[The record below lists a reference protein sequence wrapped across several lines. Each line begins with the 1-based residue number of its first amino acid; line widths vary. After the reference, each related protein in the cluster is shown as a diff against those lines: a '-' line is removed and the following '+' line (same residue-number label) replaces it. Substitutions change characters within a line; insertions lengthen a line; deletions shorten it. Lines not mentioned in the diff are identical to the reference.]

1 MKRTLLYLLLLPAL
15 LSGTCLLAAGPA
27 GNAGHGA
34 KPCLRRL
41 TCEGLTDPL
50 AIDTA
55 TPRFG
60 WQLRSGRRGD
70 AQRSYRI
77 EVASDSLR
85 LLAEQTYDQML
96 AAEQAMVGWGLN
108 KGESNVT

>member
-1 MKRTLLYLLLLPAL
+1 MKRTLLYLLLLPGL
-15 LSGTCLLAAGPA
+15 LSGTCPLAASPA

-85 LLAEQTYDQML
+85 LLAEQMKSTKQY
-96 AAEQAMVGWGLN
+96 GG
-108 KGESNVT
+108 

>member
-15 LSGTCLLAAGPA
+15 LSCTCLLAAGPA

-85 LLAEQTYDQML
+85 LLAGDADL
-96 AAEQAMVGWGLN
+96 WDSGWEIGRASCR
-108 KGESNVT
+108 ERVSSPV

>member
-41 TCEGLTDPL
+41 TCEGLTL
-50 AIDTA
+50 
-55 TPRFG
+55 
-60 WQLRSGRRGD
+60 
-70 AQRSYRI
+70 
-77 EVASDSLR
+77 SLIHISEPTR
-85 LLAEQTYDQML
+85 H
-96 AAEQAMVGWGLN
+96 
-108 KGESNVT
+108 

>member
-1 MKRTLLYLLLLPAL
+1 MKRTLLYLLLLPGL

-60 WQLRSGRRGD
+60 WQLRSGRQDD

-85 LLAEQTYDQML
+85 LLDE
-96 AAEQAMVGWGLN
+96 E
-108 KGESNVT
+108 

>member
-1 MKRTLLYLLLLPAL
+1 MKRTLLYLLLLPGL
-15 LSGTCLLAAGPA
+15 LSGPCLLAAGPA

-77 EVASDSLR
+77 EVASDSLPTCGTR
-85 LLAEQTYDQML
+85 AGYGRSVRWDSPTR
-96 AAEQAMVGWGLN
+96 GFR
-108 KGESNVT
+108 

>member
-85 LLAEQTYDQML
+85 LSPTR
-96 AAEQAMVGWGLN
+96 GFR
-108 KGESNVT
+108 